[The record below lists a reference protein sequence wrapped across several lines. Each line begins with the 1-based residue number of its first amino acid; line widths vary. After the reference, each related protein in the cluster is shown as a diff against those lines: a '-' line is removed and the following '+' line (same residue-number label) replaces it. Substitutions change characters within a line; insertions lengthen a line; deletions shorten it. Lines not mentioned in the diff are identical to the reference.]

1 MKKLVL
7 GILLIP
13 TLAFSQVSNWRT
25 NPPQPQQQSQPQ
37 TRVQQSAPQQQNNIS
52 SWRNNQPEQSQSQL
66 NLGRNTRI
74 QNWNR
79 SNQFGYYWG
88 NWGWYQP
95 FPYIWYDDFGLRQ
108 RSVINIYESGKRDTI
123 RRQPVYTAL
132 GLGYTN
138 NKQLAFWGMIGNK
151 KSYFIL
157 DYTTTYAEDENQYF
171 KYSLCDDIDKFSNYN
186 YVNGLD
192 GNNHKLNF
200 GDVFLMNENN
210 EIDSYSEHN
219 HLDKE
224 YIKTISNDL
233 KSNYIYKYEDY
244 YNRITT

>member
-52 SWRNNQPEQSQSQL
+52 SWRSNPPQQPQL
-66 NLGRNTRI
+66 DLRVRPGI

-95 FPYIWYDDFGLRQ
+95 YPYIWYDDFGLRQ
-108 RSVINIYESGKRDTI
+108 RSIINIYESGKRDTI

-138 NKQLAFWGMIGNK
+138 NKQLAF
-151 KSYFIL
+151 
-157 DYTTTYAEDENQYF
+157 
-171 KYSLCDDIDKFSNYN
+171 
-186 YVNGLD
+186 
-192 GNNHKLNF
+192 
-200 GDVFLMNENN
+200 
-210 EIDSYSEHN
+210 
-219 HLDKE
+219 
-224 YIKTISNDL
+224 
-233 KSNYIYKYEDY
+233 
-244 YNRITT
+244 